1 MVLVVL
7 AVQVLVTI
15 KVNLMVLQGQ
25 AVLVAVIMLEMAAR
39 VAQAVARVDLV
50 AARSPVAE
58 RRRAWH
64 RLPNRVLPGPREE

>member
-1 MVLVVL
+1 MVVLVVL

-39 VAQAVARVDLV
+39 VAQLVMVVQQVLIDLL
-50 AARSPVAE
+50 AE
-58 RRRAWH
+58 LLASTCPFLSQRC
-64 RLPNRVLPGPREE
+64 LTCSVV